1 MSDENP
7 MGQVI
12 QIDEARIRD
21 HLGEMVRGTVEE
33 TLNALLDAEADQLC
47 GAGRYERS
55 QARQDTRA
63 GSYER
68 TLQTSAGEVDLKI
81 PKLRR
86 QTFETA
92 IIERYRRRESSVE
105 EALIEMYLAGISVRR
120 VEDITEALWGTRV
133 SPSTVSNLNKK
144 IYAKIEAWRNR
155 RIEGEHPYLYLDGIV
170 MKRTWAGEV
179 RNVSLL
185 VASAV
190 NSEGFREILGICEGA
205 KEDKSGWSA
214 FLRHLVDR
222 GLKGVQLIISDA
234 CRGLMESA
242 AEYLPDARWQRC
254 TVHFYRNVFSHVP
267 ATRVREVSHMLKA
280 IHAQESREAADHKA
294 QAIVEDLR
302 AARMNTAADLVERSV
317 HETLTYYA
325 FPDIHWQKIRT
336 NNPLERIMKEI
347 RRIGDA
353 PASEHAAALSA
364 AGSAN
369 RSRGLIKCAKEL
381 DVTVVRLLI
390 SRYSFA
396 NFWVEQRE
404 SNRRN
409 AKSIRDR
416 VAFLCRNNEQQSFC
430 AIHRPLKTAV
440 AAISR
445 TANRIASIFTSARCP
460 LYGFGRLLTAASTAK
475 KPRQTELPGFP
486 ISRLDQTI
494 RAGSPCAYGR

>member
-1 MSDENP
+1 MNDENA

-21 HLGEMVRGTVEE
+21 HLGEMVRGTVVE
-33 TLNALLDAEADQLC
+33 TLNALLDAEADRLC

-55 QARQDTRA
+55 EGRQDTRA

-68 TLQTSAGEVDLKI
+68 TLETRAGDVTLKV

-144 IYAKIEAWRNR
+144 IYAKIEAWRHR
-155 RIEGEHPYLYLDGIV
+155 SIEGEHPYLYLDGIV

-190 NSEGFREILGICEGA
+190 NSEGFREILGICEGT
-205 KEDKSGWSA
+205 KEDKSGWSS

-222 GLKGVQLIISDA
+222 GLKGVRLIISDA
-234 CRGLMESA
+234 CRGLIESA
-242 AEYLPDARWQRC
+242 AEYLPEARWQRC
-254 TVHFYRNVFSHVP
+254 MVHFYRNVFSHVP
-267 ATRVREVSHMLKA
+267 STKVREVSHMLKA
-280 IHAQESREAADHKA
+280 IHAQESREAADNKA
-294 QAIVEDLR
+294 RAIVADLR
-302 AARMNTAADLVERSV
+302 AARMTAAADLVEGSV
-317 HETLTYYA
+317 QETLSYYA

-347 RRIGDA
+347 RRRTRVVGAFPDGQ
-353 PASEHAAALSA
+353 SCLNLAAARLRYIAGTAWSA
-364 AGSAN
+364 
-369 RSRGLIKCAKEL
+369 KC
-381 DVTVVRLLI
+381 
-390 SRYSFA
+390 YM
-396 NFWVEQRE
+396 NM
-404 SNRRN
+404 
-409 AKSIRDR
+409 
-416 VAFLCRNNEQQSFC
+416 
-430 AIHRPLKTAV
+430 RPLYQPHVFQTEAV
-440 AAISR
+440 A
-445 TANRIASIFTSARCP
+445 
-460 LYGFGRLLTAASTAK
+460 
-475 KPRQTELPGFP
+475 
-486 ISRLDQTI
+486 
-494 RAGSPCAYGR
+494 